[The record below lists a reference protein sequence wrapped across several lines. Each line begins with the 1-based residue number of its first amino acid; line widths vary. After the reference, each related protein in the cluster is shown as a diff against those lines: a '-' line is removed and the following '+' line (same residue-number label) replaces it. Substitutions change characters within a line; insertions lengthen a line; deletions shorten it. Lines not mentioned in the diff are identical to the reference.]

1 LGCDGPDA
9 TARGGIVKP
18 PISACKFHSG
28 RQPIAVHGSQALK
41 LGDCLKEGKLNAT
54 KKSRIWAQGAT
65 DQIGHRNYLDKL
77 LPHMK
82 ACTDP
87 DFELEFKTM
96 TPSVTTVHALSEF
109 RFSRAVIRGAIEA
122 EQKGYDVFFMNH
134 FQDVGLYE
142 ARAAVRIPVL
152 GLGEATLHHACAMGR
167 KLGLLAINPAFI
179 PTHNEQIYRYGLQ
192 QRVAGVRAIEANI
205 SDYME
210 AFASPAKRREMQA
223 AFEREARHLIDSG
236 ADVIVPTGGIPM
248 MLFGNEPDAS
258 VDGAPIVNG
267 VTVVIKAAEM
277 AVKLRR
283 LGVPVVSR
291 TSKSGFALPSTQT
304 LDEFLNHS

>member
-1 LGCDGPDA
+1 MAAP
-9 TARGGIVKP
+9 TGG
-18 PISACKFHSG
+18 
-28 RQPIAVHGSQALK
+28 
-41 LGDCLKEGKLNAT
+41 
-54 KKSRIWAQGAT
+54 RIWAQGAT
-65 DQIGHRNYLDKL
+65 DQVGHRAYLAQL
-77 LPHMK
+77 LPHMT
-82 ACTDP
+82 ASTDP
-87 DFELEFKTM
+87 GFEVNFKTM

-109 RFSRAVIRGAIEA
+109 RFSRAVIRAAIQA
-122 EQKGYDVFFMNH
+122 EHEGYHAFFMNH

-142 ARAAVRIPVL
+142 ARAAVKIPVL
-152 GLGEATLHHACAMGR
+152 GLGEATLLHACTMGR

-210 AFASPAKRREMQA
+210 AFTLPEKKSELQA
-223 AFEREARHLIDSG
+223 IFEREARRLIDGG

-248 MLFGNEPDAS
+248 MLFGKEPDAN
-258 VDGAPIVNG
+258 VHGAAIVNG

-277 AVKLRR
+277 AVKLSR

-291 TSKSGFALPSTQT
+291 IPQSGFALPSAQT
-304 LDEFLNHS
+304 LDEFLHHG